1 MESWRY
7 CDGKCLGDGVS
18 NDIALCVVRC
28 ALCIVH
34 CALYIVVVG
43 SGSGFL
49 LWVCSISVGAVCG
62 VLLHMRGLSLVI
74 QAKLGQVNDTIKTNN
89 PWGTTFVLAY
99 AAPHPAPIKEG
110 AQVNPNWRVFV
121 VFHFCKVCMLYYFAT
136 DINSWDG
143 LVGYDA
149 AFTRLRSGVQLSLL
163 VLFC

>member
-1 MESWRY
+1 M
-7 CDGKCLGDGVS
+7 
-18 NDIALCVVRC
+18 
-28 ALCIVH
+28 
-34 CALYIVVVG
+34 
-43 SGSGFL
+43 
-49 LWVCSISVGAVCG
+49 CSISVGAVCG
-62 VLLHMRGLSLVI
+62 VLVHMRGLSLVV

-149 AFTRLRSGVQLSLL
+149 AFTLEVGSSILPPSMNIHFIQNLFIGIPFSKLFHLHIDIKQTPLS
-163 VLFC
+163 